1 MICLEHNAIAAREHE
16 RQQLAALMARYEQQH
31 GAIQTQPTRIGTGTG
46 GLNGKRWVDTVG
58 PLSRPRASSE
68 PKPKATRLPR
78 PRKPKPAA
86 ERSERSERRRDMTAA
101 HNVRDQRTAKRL
113 EQLRPLAARG
123 LTIRE
128 MAEALGCARRTI
140 IRDIEQHNIPRGP
153 KLQLEA

>member
-31 GAIQTQPTRIGTGTG
+31 GAIQTQPTRIGTDTG

-68 PKPKATRLPR
+68 PKPKAPRLPR
-78 PRKPKPAA
+78 PRKPKPAG
-86 ERSERSERRRDMTAA
+86 ERAPRRDLAAA
-101 HNVRDQRTAKRL
+101 HQVRNQRTAQRI

-128 MAEALGCARRTI
+128 MAEAIGCARRTI
-140 IRDIEQHNIPRGP
+140 IRDIEQHGIPRGP

>member
-16 RQQLAALMARYEQQH
+16 RQKLAAH
-31 GAIQTQPTRIGTGTG
+31 
-46 GLNGKRWVDTVG
+46 
-58 PLSRPRASSE
+58 S
-68 PKPKATRLPR
+68 
-78 PRKPKPAA
+78 
-86 ERSERSERRRDMTAA
+86 
-101 HNVRDQRTAKRL
+101 VRNQRTAKRL

-140 IRDIEQHNIPRGP
+140 IRDIEQHGIHRGP

>member
-16 RQQLAALMARYEQQH
+16 RQQLSALMARYEQQH
-31 GAIQTQPTRIGTGTG
+31 GAIQTQPTRIGTDTG

-58 PLSRPRASSE
+58 PLSRQRASSE
-68 PKPKATRLPR
+68 PKPKAPRLPR
-78 PRKPKPAA
+78 PRKPKPAG
-86 ERSERSERRRDMTAA
+86 ERAAPRRDLTAA
-101 HNVRDQRTAKRL
+101 HQVRNQRTAQRI

>member
-31 GAIQTQPTRIGTGTG
+31 GAIQTQPTRIGTDTG

-68 PKPKATRLPR
+68 PKPKAPRLPR
-78 PRKPKPAA
+78 PHKPKPAG
-86 ERSERSERRRDMTAA
+86 ERAAPRRDLAAA
-101 HNVRDQRTAKRL
+101 HQVRNQRTAKRL

>member
-31 GAIQTQPTRIGTGTG
+31 GAIQTLPARIGTV

-58 PLSRPRASSE
+58 PLSRPRASGE
-68 PKPKATRLPR
+68 PKPKAPRLPR
-78 PRKPKPAA
+78 PRKPKPAG
-86 ERSERSERRRDMTAA
+86 ERAPRRDLAAA
-101 HNVRDQRTAKRL
+101 HQVRNQRTAQRI

-128 MAEALGCARRTI
+128 MAEALDCARRTI
-140 IRDIEQHNIPRGP
+140 IRDLEQHNIPRGP

>member
-68 PKPKATRLPR
+68 PKPK
-78 PRKPKPAA
+78 PAG

-140 IRDIEQHNIPRGP
+140 IRDIEQHGIHRGP